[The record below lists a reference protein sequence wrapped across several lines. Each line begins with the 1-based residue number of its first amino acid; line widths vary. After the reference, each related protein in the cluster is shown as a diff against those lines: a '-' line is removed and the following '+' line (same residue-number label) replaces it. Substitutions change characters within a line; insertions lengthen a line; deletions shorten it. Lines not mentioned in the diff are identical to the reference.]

1 MRHLYILDPVYGVLR
16 SMERIQPYRLETGCK
31 GVIEE
36 GGPSTK
42 KESLCSFWNES
53 ITAYMRNRMTPTSSV
68 DCGSI
73 LVNVASDE
81 YSSSIDILH
90 KGRVV
95 AVHTKRARGLMARY
109 FAEQDAQSLS
119 DVSEF
124 GLEGYRC
131 VAVGESG
138 DGSKQL
144 WETVN
149 VVGENIQVV
158 QMLFDRDVVPG
169 PPSMAKTKRKDDYTE
184 CNSDKRIRSK

>member
-1 MRHLYILDPVYGVLR
+1 MSIGQYLRAVKCPPILLPFFTFSGPTFQQGIIPQNCNLPRLTYLARHLYILDPVYGVLR

-81 YSSSIDILH
+81 YSSSIDIL
-90 KGRVV
+90 
-95 AVHTKRARGLMARY
+95 
-109 FAEQDAQSLS
+109 SLPRNTI
-119 DVSEF
+119 F
-124 GLEGYRC
+124 L
-131 VAVGESG
+131 
-138 DGSKQL
+138 
-144 WETVN
+144 N
-149 VVGENIQVV
+149 V
-158 QMLFDRDVVPG
+158 LDTRDVWLQCT
-169 PPSMAKTKRKDDYTE
+169 PSVHVV
-184 CNSDKRIRSK
+184 